1 MLSRSK
7 TQAVAKNKLYTKQNR
22 KSEHAL
28 KRDPDQV
35 AEKIA
40 QS

>member
-7 TQAVAKNKLYTKQNR
+7 TQAVAKNQLYIKQNR

-28 KRDPDQV
+28 KRDLDQV
-35 AEKIA
+35 AENLA